1 MSIPNWF
8 EFALLSLAAYRV
20 FRLLSEDTVLD
31 RPREYVV
38 GLSGWQE
45 GRPTPPGY
53 RVRLAEFLLCS
64 SCFGFWISVA
74 WWLSYQ
80 LWEYGTV
87 VAAVPF
93 AISTVVIA
101 VASLLN
107 E

>member
-1 MSIPNWF
+1 MSIPNWY

-38 GLSGWQE
+38 GLSGWTE

-74 WWLSYQ
+74 WWLAYQ
-80 LWEYGTV
+80 LWEFGTV

-93 AISTVVIA
+93 AISTVVIG

>member
-38 GLSGWQE
+38 GLSGWTE

>member
-1 MSIPNWF
+1 MTIPDWW
-8 EFALLSLAAYRV
+8 ELTLLSLAAYRV
-20 FRLLSEDTVLD
+20 FRLLSEDTILD
-31 RPREYVV
+31 WPRNYLV

-64 SCFGFWISVA
+64 SCFGFWASVA

-80 LWEYGTV
+80 LWEYGTI

-93 AISTVVIA
+93 AISTVVIG
-101 VASLLN
+101 VASLLD